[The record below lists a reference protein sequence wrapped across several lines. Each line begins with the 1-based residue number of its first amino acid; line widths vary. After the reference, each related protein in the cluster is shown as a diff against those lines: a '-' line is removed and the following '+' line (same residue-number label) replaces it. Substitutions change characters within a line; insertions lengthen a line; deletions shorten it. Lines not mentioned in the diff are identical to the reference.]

1 MKTAGNTV
9 NETVPPALK
18 GVPQTDNLFEVC
30 LAAQVHWPECGMEK
44 SVSAGW
50 QDAEGLSVG
59 GDPVGGDHV
68 LGGGEGDAMSAE
80 KTVQCALEFVL

>member
-1 MKTAGNTV
+1 
-9 NETVPPALK
+9 
-18 GVPQTDNLFEVC
+18 
-30 LAAQVHWPECGMEK
+30 MEK

-80 KTVQCALEFVL
+80 KIVQCALGFAL